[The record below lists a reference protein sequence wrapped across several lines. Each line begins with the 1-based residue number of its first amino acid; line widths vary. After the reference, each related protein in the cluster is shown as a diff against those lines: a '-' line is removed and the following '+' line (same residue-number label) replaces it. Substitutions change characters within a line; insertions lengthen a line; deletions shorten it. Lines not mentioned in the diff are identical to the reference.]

1 MSRSVHVRRVL
12 LAALLLVSALH
23 GLQSGAQGQGPGAT
37 TVEPVTQAEIGEIR
51 QAFQGM
57 GLREADV
64 VRGQDGRITLVGEYE
79 NRDAVETA
87 FAAARAVVGLRRVAP
102 TTPGNIK
109 YRLKGFDTAFAST
122 VGKMMQ
128 RSPAKAEPAA
138 APVAPPPRPA
148 PSFQRGA
155 RTYGLVMGI
164 GKFKHLPESH
174 GHEGHR
180 PNPGSFDGS
189 EHDVRLEDGSL
200 AARAAGETVH
210 VTKQHHHQAVDELGE
225 GLVVTG
231 WSALDELPEAVELPG
246 RRFVL
251 GVQWHP
257 EVDPGSGLIGR
268 FVDACREAAAARAQ

>member
-1 MSRSVHVRRVL
+1 MRRPVIGICGALEQARWGVWDEPAVLTPIEYVRAVQLAGGLAVIIPPDPELGDAPGQL
-12 LAALLLVSALH
+12 LDQLDGVILA
-23 GLQSGAQGQGPGAT
+23 GGADIDPAVYGAEPHPAT
-37 TVEPVTQAEIGEIR
+37 TGASPARDAAEIALANAAVDRDLPLLGICR
-51 QAFQGM
+51 GM
-57 GLREADV
+57 QLLNVA
-64 VRGQDGRITLVGEYE
+64 RGGTL
-79 NRDAVETA
+79 
-87 FAAARAVVGLRRVAP
+87 
-102 TTPGNIK
+102 I
-109 YRLKGFDTAFAST
+109 
-122 VGKMMQ
+122 Q
-128 RSPAKAEPAA
+128 
-138 APVAPPPRPA
+138 
-148 PSFQRGA
+148 
-155 RTYGLVMGI
+155 
-164 GKFKHLPESH
+164 HLPESH
-174 GHEGHR
+174 GHDGHR

-268 FVDACREAAAARAQ
+268 FVDACREAAAAQ